1 MKLPSTMHAM
11 VLEKARQPLVYTT
24 LPVPTPT
31 SVQVLLK
38 VIACGVCR
46 TDLHIVD
53 GELDSPK
60 LPLVPGHEIVGE
72 VVQVGE
78 AVTQFSEGDIVG
90 IPWLGYTCGKCR
102 YCLKGQEN
110 LCTNARFTGYTLDGG
125 FAEYTVADNRYCIL
139 LPPNYANAQYAP
151 LLCAGLIGFRSYRM
165 IAGDAENIG
174 IYGFGAAAHILIQV
188 ALFEGKKIYAF
199 TRPGDTDAQ
208 QLALRLGAHW
218 AGDSLQAS
226 PQPLDAAIIFAPVG
240 ALVPKALQDTDKGGQ
255 VVCGGIHMSDIP
267 SFPYKWLWN
276 ERKLQSVANL
286 TRKDGVEFFNVASK
300 TAIHTETKMY
310 PLSLA
315 NNALSDLRNGAFQ
328 GAAVLVMDR
337 QAPGS

>member
-1 MKLPSTMHAM
+1 
-11 VLEKARQPLVYTT
+11 VYKT
-24 LPVPTPT
+24 LPVPVPSST
-31 SVQVLLK
+31 QVLIK

-53 GELDSPK
+53 GELESPK

-72 VVQVGE
+72 VVQVGKE
-78 AVTQFSEGDIVG
+78 VTKFKEGDMVG

-110 LCTNARFTGYTLDGG
+110 LCENARFTGYTLDGG
-125 FAEYTVADNRYCIL
+125 YTQYTVADNRYCFL

-165 IAGDAENIG
+165 IGMDAGKIG

-188 ALFEGKKIYAF
+188 ALFEGKKVYAF
-199 TRPGDTDAQ
+199 TRPGDHDAQ
-208 QLALRLGAHW
+208 QLALQLGAHW
-218 AGDSLQAS
+218 VGDSSQAS
-226 PQPLDAAIIFAPVG
+226 PEPLDAAIIFAPAG
-240 ALVPKALQDTDKGGQ
+240 TLVPKALQDTDKGGV

-276 ERKLQSVANL
+276 ERKIQSVANL
-286 TRKDGVEFFNVASK
+286 TRKDGEEFFKQVSK
-300 TAIHTETKMY
+300 TTIHTQTKMY
-310 PLSLA
+310 PLPQA
-315 NNALSDLRNGAFQ
+315 NEALSDLRNGKFQ
-328 GAAVLVMDR
+328 GAAVLVMDHAA
-337 QAPGS
+337 QQ